1 MEYSETNN
9 PELTEAMRIAKSPA
23 GKQLLEL
30 LQKNNAQALQGAL
43 QKAANGNYAE
53 ARETINAFLTTPE
66 AKVLLKQLRDQP

>member
-1 MEYSETNN
+1 MEYSENNN

-66 AKVLLKQLRDQP
+66 AKALLKQLRDQP